1 MTKVKYFQ
9 TIPGIVQA
17 MQFGGKN
24 AKDVAD
30 WVLGYALHYDLEV
43 KNGGSYVNITDLV
56 TGLEWRATKG
66 DWVVHSVDDE
76 YFYVESAHIM
86 KSDYVRV

>member
-9 TIPGIVQA
+9 TRPELVEA

-30 WVLGYALHYDLEV
+30 WVQGYALHYNLEV

-66 DWVVHSVDDE
+66 DWVVHSVNDE
-76 YFYVESAHIM
+76 YFYVETAPIM
-86 KSDYVRV
+86 KDDYVRV